1 MDCHL
6 LRGPVN
12 PLECRWRVLACFRAP
27 DRARNIRWAG
37 RKRLPYDGGVEI
49 ELSVTFAPELGEAVR
64 AAAEQ
69 AGLSLSDWMARA
81 AEAKIQADWEA
92 RILKE
97 AEQERRFEALREAL
111 DEYHAEYGPF
121 TDEQMAEASR
131 KLGLPWPPE
140 ENE

>member
-1 MDCHL
+1 M
-6 LRGPVN
+6 
-12 PLECRWRVLACFRAP
+12 
-27 DRARNIRWAG
+27 
-37 RKRLPYDGGVEI
+37 EI